1 MVLGFLGDDAQ
12 PLAEHLDLGDLQV
25 FGQQPERFHQV
36 ERVLVVDEI
45 TDPKRHGDHQ
55 PATLLEQVVGL
66 FHEQLRANQVLEDFA
81 DDNGVWL
88 DFKLVQQEEVGVDV
102 SDVLLNVGGLGRQ
115 VALGLFNGLGAGV
128 HTRDLAAL
136 ARQQQG
142 NDPLRA
148 ADIEDLAP
156 FDLGADPV
164 DAGLCLPHELLPKL
178 AVIGL
183 HHTVTHIGQR

>member
-1 MVLGFLGDDAQ
+1 M
-12 PLAEHLDLGDLQV
+12 
-25 FGQQPERFHQV
+25 FGQQPERFRQV

-66 FHEQLRANQVLEDFA
+66 FHEQLRAYQVLEDFA

-88 DFKLVQQEEVGVDV
+88 DFKLVQQEEVSVDV
-102 SDVLLNVGGLGRQ
+102 GNVLLTVGRFGRQ
-115 VALGLFNGLGAGV
+115 VAVGLFDGLRAAV
-128 HTRDLAAL
+128 HTCDLAAL
-136 ARQQQG
+136 TRQQQG